1 MTKNL
6 SHTDLQRLT
15 LPELYALQQQLRR
28 LLTDLPTQTHERHAI
43 SASLERISRE
53 TSRRARASMP
63 MPP

>member
-15 LPELYALQQQLRR
+15 LPELYARQLKLRR
-28 LLTDLPTQTHERHAI
+28 LLTDLPARTPERDVI

-53 TSRRARASMP
+53 ISRRARASMP